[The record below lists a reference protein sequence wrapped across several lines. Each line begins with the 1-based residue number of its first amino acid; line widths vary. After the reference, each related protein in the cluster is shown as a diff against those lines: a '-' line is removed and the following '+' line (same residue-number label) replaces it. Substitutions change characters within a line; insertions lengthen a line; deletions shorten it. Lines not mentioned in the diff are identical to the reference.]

1 MGAKDVKSNE
11 YLADNS
17 RFADLFNYKIYD
29 GKQVILPEDLQERD
43 SSELLSLPSEGKKSR
58 YTQKWRDLLK
68 AAVIKST
75 PTACYVLLAVEN
87 QTEVHYAMP
96 VKAMLY
102 DALNYSKQ
110 VNKTAKL
117 HKKNK
122 DKMESAEFLSGFK
135 KGDKI
140 LPVIPLILYWGSNAW
155 DAPTNLHEMF
165 EDINEE
171 LLPFIPNYHINLV
184 EPSSIEDF
192 DKFQTELGQ
201 TLEFIKHSNDKV
213 HFQKMLE
220 NLEGQNLTN
229 ETVSTI
235 NLFTSADITINTE
248 GKVTNVCLAIQ
259 EIKQEYA
266 DEQVAKELINSV
278 ENLMKNFS
286 ISLEKACSGLEHT
299 VEDYYNAKKLL
310 ENTSMN

>member
-43 SSELLSLPSEGKKSR
+43 S
-58 YTQKWRDLLK
+58 
-68 AAVIKST
+68 
-75 PTACYVLLAVEN
+75 
-87 QTEVHYAMP
+87 
-96 VKAMLY
+96 
-102 DALNYSKQ
+102 
-110 VNKTAKL
+110 
-117 HKKNK
+117 
-122 DKMESAEFLSGFK
+122 AEFLSGFK

-140 LPVIPLILYWGSNAW
+140 IPVIPLILYWGSNAW

-192 DKFQTELGQ
+192 DKFQTEL
-201 TLEFIKHSNDKV
+201 
-213 HFQKMLE
+213 
-220 NLEGQNLTN
+220 GQNLTN